1 MIEPQSRTMNHLQ
14 KASLISGVSLVL
26 GILFDQLLYDKAP
39 GIAFPLYIVLILA
52 GLLIM
57 SVSFDKKIDKQ
68 TSLLLVPLLFFSGM
82 VFVRSSV
89 LLTVL
94 NIFASLLLLLFIAD
108 TAFGKKIRN
117 FMMWDYLNIVFVPFK
132 FILPF
137 LHTISDLLQLRGV
150 KRDPKVMTQL
160 IRGIIVAVPVLFIFI
175 LLFSSADLIFQK
187 YLFQLWEINIDEETV
202 ARAVLVFL
210 FTLLLIGVYSYTFRA
225 PEKADSEEEQ
235 NHSFHLS
242 SIETSIV
249 FGSVNALFLIF
260 IILQLTYL
268 FGGDSNIT
276 LQGFTY
282 AEYARKGFF
291 ELIAVSVISLLLLLA
306 AEK

>member
-1 MIEPQSRTMNHLQ
+1 MNHLQ

-210 FTLLLIGVYSYTFRA
+210 FTLLFIGIYSYTFRA
-225 PEKADSEEEQ
+225 PEKSDSVEEK
-235 NHSFHLS
+235 NHSFHL
-242 SIETSIV
+242 IPTCI
-249 FGSVNALFLIF
+249 
-260 IILQLTYL
+260 
-268 FGGDSNIT
+268 
-276 LQGFTY
+276 
-282 AEYARKGFF
+282 
-291 ELIAVSVISLLLLLA
+291 
-306 AEK
+306 